1 MSAWMRHCLAP
12 ITALPRFMTMTSM
25 RGETG
30 PDTRSG
36 TELARGPRQ
45 DRLAWR
51 VLRGGTIALVLMSTV
66 VFAQDGGDRSVEVR
80 RLSDRVL
87 VLVSNGPSRN
97 TMTAIAG
104 SRGIAVVD
112 TTTSPQLAARLR
124 GIIERE
130 FGRDDFIYAI
140 NTHHHWDHV
149 YGNQTFADATIV
161 SHERTPGRLRQSIPE
176 NGHPAAWLETSPVTP
191 RLADLEGLDPSS
203 PRALQLQS
211 EIDWFRSTHADLAD
225 GFERTLP
232 SLTFNDR
239 LTLDLGDLT
248 LRLYYYGQADSDNSI
263 VVHVPEERVLVTGD
277 LYWFGGAFTDFGD
290 GPDLE
295 IPRWIETLDAVLAD
309 DGVDWV
315 VCGHLEVWPGETLEL
330 RRRYIGDLWAAVTCA
345 KADGLSLEETKA
357 TVDLE
362 GYAYIEGLD
371 FDAAQARLLPPEY
384 RTSLEEQ
391 HRDNVEAF
399 FLAAPADARCVDTEG
414 S

>member
-1 MSAWMRHCLAP
+1 M
-12 ITALPRFMTMTSM
+12 MTSK
-25 RGETG
+25 RGEI
-30 PDTRSG
+30 RSD
-36 TELARGPRQ
+36 ARSISASAPGPRE
-45 DRLAWR
+45 DWRAWR
-51 VLRGGTIALVLMSTV
+51 VLRGGTMALALMSAVTS
-66 VFAQDGGDRSVEVR
+66 AQEGADHPIEVR

-87 VLVSNGPSRN
+87 VLVSDGPSQN

-112 TTTSPQLAARLR
+112 TTTSPRLAARLR
-124 GIIERE
+124 GITERE

-140 NTHHHWDHV
+140 TTHHHWDHV

-161 SHERTPGRLRQSIPE
+161 AHERTPARLRDNIPAS
-176 NGHPAAWLETSPVTP
+176 GHPAAWLETSPVTP
-191 RLADLEGLDPSS
+191 RLADLEGLDPTSAQAQ
-203 PRALQLQS
+203 RLQS
-211 EIDWFRSTHADLAD
+211 EIDWFRATYADLAE

-232 SLTFNDR
+232 DLTFSDR
-239 LTLDLGDLT
+239 LTLDLGDVT
-248 LRLYYYGQADSDNSI
+248 LRLYYYGQADTDNSI

-315 VCGHLEVWPGETLEL
+315 VCGHREVWPGETLEL

-357 TVDLE
+357 TVGL
-362 GYAYIEGLD
+362 GRYAYLEDLD
-371 FDAAQARLLPPEY
+371 FDDAQARLLPLEY

-399 FLAAPADARCVDTEG
+399 FLAAPADARCLNAGG